1 MKIYTKT
8 GDTGLTS
15 LFGGTRVPKHHI
27 RIESYGTIDELNSH
41 IGLLRDQEI
50 ENHYKEVLLEIQDRL
65 LNESITNLY
74 RSNGQIEDSLH
85 RRFDDESRDVRERIN
100 QIHYEISHRDES
112 LSRRIDEL
120 NSYVDR
126 RFDKLLSDPKFC
138 LNKEDKKLIK
148 G

>member
-1 MKIYTKT
+1 METLMFAF
-8 GDTGLTS
+8 GVLTMVLVAIAAIAVYSTVKVLKLKKS
-15 LFGGTRVPKHHI
+15 L
-27 RIESYGTIDELNSH
+27 
-41 IGLLRDQEI
+41 
-50 ENHYKEVLLEIQDRL
+50 EVADRL

-74 RSNGQIEDSLH
+74 RSNGQIEDNLH

-112 LSRRIDEL
+112 TNRRIDEL

-126 RFDKLLSDPKFC
+126 RFDKLIDTYFAV
-138 LNKEDKKLIK
+138 KEAEEQTKKLIK

>member
-1 MKIYTKT
+1 METLMFAF
-8 GDTGLTS
+8 GVLTMVLVVIAAIAVYSTAKVLKLKKSFEVADRS
-15 LFGGTRVPKHHI
+15 LN
-27 RIESYGTIDELNSH
+27 D
-41 IGLLRDQEI
+41 
-50 ENHYKEVLLEIQDRL
+50 
-65 LNESITNLY
+65 SITNLY

-85 RRFDDESRDVRERIN
+85 RRFDDKLRDMQEQFK
-100 QIHYEISHRDES
+100 QIHYEISHRGES
-112 LSRRIDEL
+112 THRRIDEL

>member
-1 MKIYTKT
+1 METLMFAF
-8 GDTGLTS
+8 GVLTM
-15 LFGGTRVPKHHI
+15 
-27 RIESYGTIDELNSH
+27 
-41 IGLLRDQEI
+41 
-50 ENHYKEVLLEIQDRL
+50 VLVALAAVAVYSTVKVLKLKKSLEIQDRL

>member
-1 MKIYTKT
+1 METLMFAF
-8 GDTGLTS
+8 GVLTMV
-15 LFGGTRVPKHHI
+15 LVAI
-27 RIESYGTIDELNSH
+27 AAVAVYGTV
-41 IGLLRDQEI
+41 
-50 ENHYKEVLLEIQDRL
+50 KVLKLKKSLEIQDRL

-85 RRFDDESRDVRERIN
+85 RRFDDKSRDVQEQFN

-112 LSRRIDEL
+112 THRRIDEL

-126 RFDKLLSDPKFC
+126 RFDKLIDTYFAV
-138 LNKEDKKLIK
+138 KEAEEQTKKLIK

>member
-1 MKIYTKT
+1 METLMFAF
-8 GDTGLTS
+8 GVLTMVLVAIAAIAVYSTVKVLKLKKS
-15 LFGGTRVPKHHI
+15 L
-27 RIESYGTIDELNSH
+27 
-41 IGLLRDQEI
+41 
-50 ENHYKEVLLEIQDRL
+50 EVADRL
-65 LNESITNLY
+65 LNDSITNLY

-85 RRFDDESRDVRERIN
+85 RRFDEHRRDMQEQFN
-100 QIHYEISHRDES
+100 QTHHEISHRDDS
-112 LSRRIDEL
+112 THRRIDEL